1 MDQLKKLWRFLTA
14 PEMLS
19 YLVFGVLTT
28 LINVLL
34 AGLLYDVLHWNLYL
48 ANTLAWVVSVAFA
61 FVTNKLFVFRSKS
74 MAPSVL
80 LRESVS
86 FLGARLFSLGV
97 DTLGM
102 GLLVDLLHSN
112 FWVSK
117 ILMNVIVVILNYI
130 FSKLLIFKQKK

>member
-28 LINVLL
+28 LINILL

-48 ANTLAWVVSVAFA
+48 ANTLAWLVSVVFAFA
-61 FVTNKLFVFRSKS
+61 TNKLFVFRSKS
-74 MAPSVL
+74 TAPAVL
-80 LRESVS
+80 LRESLS

-117 ILMNVIVVILNYI
+117 IAMNVIVVILNYI

>member
-74 MAPSVL
+74 MAPAVL
-80 LRESVS
+80 LRESMS

-117 ILMNVIVVILNYI
+117 IVMNVIVVILNYI